1 MKNIKPL
8 IVLVAAISVSM
19 AALAQKHPQHK
30 DPILTHSNELN
41 LSADQSTRLNRLQQ
55 NHKAAIKSVRNN
67 DGLSQAEK
75 QQRMKSLHTKYR
87 DSSFALLSPEQF
99 AQLKTLRQDSTHH
112 DMQNMPKQDL
122 SKKLNMSQVQSEK
135 LQAMQEKTQQE
146 MQQIQQDSS
155 ITEANK
161 KLRMKQLKKQQ
172 RQELQT
178 LLTPDQQRRYKEMQ
192 TRKKNKDVK
201 Q

>member
-1 MKNIKPL
+1 MKPL
-8 IVLVAAISVSM
+8 IVLVAAISISM
-19 AALAQKHPQHK
+19 AAIAQKHPQHK
-30 DPILTHSNELN
+30 DPILTHSQELN
-41 LSADQSTRLNRLQQ
+41 LSADQSTRLTRLQQ
-55 NHKAAIKSVRNN
+55 NREADIKSLRNN
-67 DGLSQAEK
+67 DSLSQAEK

-87 DSSFALLSPEQF
+87 DSSFAVLSPEQF
-99 AQLKTLRQDSTHH
+99 AKLKTLRPDSTHH
-112 DMQNMPKQDL
+112 EMQHMQKENLTTRLNL
-122 SKKLNMSQVQSEK
+122 SPEQSEK

-146 MQQIQQDSS
+146 MQQLQQDSS

-161 KLRMKQLKKQQ
+161 KLRMEQLKKQ
-172 RQELQT
+172 RREELQT